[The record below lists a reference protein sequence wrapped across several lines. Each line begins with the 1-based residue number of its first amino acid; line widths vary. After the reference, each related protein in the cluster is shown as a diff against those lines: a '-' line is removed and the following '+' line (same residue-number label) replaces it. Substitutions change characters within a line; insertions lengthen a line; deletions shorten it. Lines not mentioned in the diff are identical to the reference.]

1 VTAQALYFPI
11 RAEALRIEPGLR
23 PFGKT
28 DFGNGAA
35 DRLFFPRD
43 DGFRRYV
50 AEKARVLASHPG
62 RNASDVR
69 GADEEKVVAAATSW
83 FSDTLRAEG
92 YAETSG
98 RPLTE
103 VGHLIAEDFV
113 VFSQQGRCADRAI
126 VIHVCFPSGWHPE
139 RILGWTFVQIH
150 APVPGFDAI
159 SKKSMSLVS
168 SLIHRGPY
176 VRFVWTITA
185 DDELDHHP
193 VDGHRF
199 AWSPST
205 ARAFLRV
212 ERQVTVPLSE
222 VSGFIFLIRTYLYA
236 LADLPAEQRSILARA
251 LELMPPDIVR
261 YKNLAGA
268 IPRALELLR

>member
-1 VTAQALYFPI
+1 M
-11 RAEALRIEPGLR
+11 EPGLR

-43 DGFRRYV
+43 GLERYL
-50 AEKARVLASHPG
+50 AEKARVLVSHPG

-69 GADEEKVVAAATSW
+69 GADEDNVVAAATSW

-92 YAETSG
+92 YAPAAG
-98 RPLTE
+98 WPLTQ
-103 VGHLIAEDFV
+103 VGHAIAEDFV
-113 VFSQQGRCADRAI
+113 VFSQQGDSADRAI
-126 VIHVCFPSGWHPE
+126 VVHVCFPGGWQPE
-139 RILGWTFVQIH
+139 RILGWTFSRIH
-150 APVPGFDAI
+150 DPIPAFDAI
-159 SKKSMSLVS
+159 RKKSASLMS

-193 VDGHRF
+193 VEGHRL
-199 AWSPST
+199 AWSPT
-205 ARAFLRV
+205 TPRAFLRV
-212 ERQVTVPLSE
+212 ERQVTVPLPE
-222 VSGFIFLIRTYLYA
+222 ASGFIFLIRTYLYA
-236 LADLPAEQRSILARA
+236 FADLPAEQRSILARA
-251 LELMPPDIVR
+251 LELMPPEIVR

>member
-1 VTAQALYFPI
+1 M
-11 RAEALRIEPGLR
+11 EPGLR

-43 DGFRRYV
+43 DDFRRYV

-62 RNASDVR
+62 RNACDVR
-69 GADEEKVVAAATSW
+69 GVDEEKVVAAATSW

-92 YAETSG
+92 YPEASG
-98 RPLTE
+98 CLLTE
-103 VGHLIAEDFV
+103 MGHRIAEDFV
-113 VFSQQGRCADRAI
+113 VFSQQSNCAERAI
-126 VIHVCFPSGWHPE
+126 VIHVCFPSGWHAE
-139 RILGWTFVQIH
+139 RILGWNFLQIH
-150 APVPGFDAI
+150 APVPAFDAI
-159 SKKSMSLVS
+159 SKKSASLVS

-176 VRFVWTITA
+176 VRFVWTVTA

-193 VDGHRF
+193 VDGHRL
-199 AWSPST
+199 AWLPTT

-212 ERQVTVPLSE
+212 ERQVTVPLTE

-236 LADLPAEQRSILARA
+236 FADLSAKQRSVLARA